1 MIVDSMKGGMLCSV
15 YHSGPRDSS
24 GRPRL
29 PAPGLLGPLGATLA
43 PCSGPAPAELSRDV
57 TVPRMGLMFAL
68 RLLLWWCV
76 ALLRRLTGVNML
88 AKEEK
93 EALLFFFMWL
103 NFGIWGAI
111 AALVWGT
118 L

>member
-1 MIVDSMKGGMLCSV
+1 
-15 YHSGPRDSS
+15 
-24 GRPRL
+24 
-29 PAPGLLGPLGATLA
+29 
-43 PCSGPAPAELSRDV
+43 
-57 TVPRMGLMFAL
+57 MFAL

>member
-1 MIVDSMKGGMLCSV
+1 MIVDSMKGGMLCCV
-15 YHSGPRDSS
+15 FHSGPRDSS
-24 GRPRL
+24 VRPRL
-29 PAPGLLGPLGATLA
+29 PALAPRGLLGAALA
-43 PCSGPAPAELSRDV
+43 LRSGPAPAELSRYV
-57 TVPRMGLMFAL
+57 TVPRTGLMLAL

-93 EALLFFFMWL
+93 EAMLFFFFWL
-103 NFGIWGAI
+103 NCGVWGAI
-111 AALVWGT
+111 AALLWGT